1 MTEKTITVTIR
12 NRWTNEPIYSTDIPG
27 DTPSGMQTR
36 VALEKAASDRAYLRD
51 AYLRGAY
58 LRGAYLGGADLGG
71 ADLRGAYLRGAYLR
85 GAYLRGADLRGA
97 DLRGAYL
104 GGADLGG
111 ADLRGVVNLWD
122 TTGDRRHIKSLQI
135 ETWSVTYTA
144 THMQIGCQ
152 LHTLER
158 WWGFSDEQ
166 ISRMDAQALEWWGRW
181 KPVLQQI
188 IAMSPAEPGAEK
200 PVEEPAAPAEATI
213 EAAE

>member
-12 NRWTNEPIYSTDIPG
+12 NRWNDEPIYTTEIPG

-36 VALEKAASDRAYLRD
+36 VALERAVSDRADLGD
-51 AYLRGAY
+51 ANLCDAN
-58 LRGAYLGGADLGG
+58 LCDANLGGANLGG
-71 ADLRGAYLRGAYLR
+71 AN
-85 GAYLRGADLRGA
+85 
-97 DLRGAYL
+97 L
-104 GGADLGG
+104 GD
-111 ADLRGVVNLWD
+111 VVNLWD

-135 ETWSVTYTA
+135 ETWGVTYTA

-166 ISRMDAQALEWWGRW
+166 ISKMDYQALEWWGRW

-188 IAMSPAEPGAEK
+188 IAMSPADPGGEK
-200 PVEEPAAPAEATI
+200 PFEEAAAPVEAT
-213 EAAE
+213 E